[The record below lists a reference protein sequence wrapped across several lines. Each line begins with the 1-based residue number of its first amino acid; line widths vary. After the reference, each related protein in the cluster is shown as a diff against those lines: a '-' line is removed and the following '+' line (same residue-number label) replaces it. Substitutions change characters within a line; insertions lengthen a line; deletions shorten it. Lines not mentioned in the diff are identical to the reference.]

1 MRQAHNR
8 LGRAGMPLFWRVCL
22 TNGLVFVIGTAIL
35 AASPATVSSP
45 VVVTEAAVLA
55 VGLSVILVT
64 NALLLR
70 STLAPLDRLSREMEQ
85 VDLLRPGQRLPED
98 GNGASSGLVSTFNA
112 MLDRLEAERSLS
124 SARALAAQ
132 EGERRRVAQEL
143 HDEVGQSLTAVVL
156 SLTAVE
162 ERAPREMR
170 PDVAAARE
178 TARESLDEV
187 RRVAR
192 RLRPGLLDDLGLLAS
207 LSALA
212 SDHARLTGADVDRA
226 FDPALPDLPDEVE
239 LVVFRIA
246 QEALTNVARHA
257 GATRVEL
264 SLHRY
269 GGRLRLVVSDDG
281 TGLADSSEGAGV
293 RGMRERALLVDGR
306 LDLTGDRRAGT
317 TLILDVPIAPETPGA
332 RSSSDSVRG

>member
-1 MRQAHNR
+1 
-8 LGRAGMPLFWRVCL
+8 MPLFWRVCL
-22 TNGLVFVIGTAIL
+22 TNGLVLVVGTAIL
-35 AASPATVSSP
+35 AVSPATVSSP
-45 VVVTEAAVLA
+45 VVVTEAAVLTI
-55 VGLSVILVT
+55 GLSVILVT

-70 STLAPLDRLSREMEQ
+70 STLAPLDRLTREMER

-112 MLDRLEAERSLS
+112 MLDRLEAERGLS
-124 SARALAAQ
+124 TARALAAQ

-162 ERAPREMR
+162 ERAPSTMR
-170 PDVAAARE
+170 PEIAAARE
-178 TARESLDEV
+178 IARESLDEV

-207 LSALA
+207 LSALV

-226 FDPALPDLPDEVE
+226 FDPALPELPDEVE

-257 GATRVEL
+257 RATRVEV

-269 GGRLRLVVSDDG
+269 GERLRLTITDDG
-281 TGLADSSEGAGV
+281 AGLAGTGEGAGI
-293 RGMRERALLVDGR
+293 RGMRERALLVDAR
-306 LDLTGDRRAGT
+306 LDLTGDRRTGT
-317 TLILDVPIAPETPGA
+317 TLTLEIPLA
-332 RSSSDSVRG
+332 RDARGDPSSVSVRG

>member
-1 MRQAHNR
+1 
-8 LGRAGMPLFWRVCL
+8 MPLFWRVCL
-22 TNGLVFVIGTAIL
+22 TNGLVFVIGTTML
-35 AASPATVSSP
+35 AVSPATVSSP
-45 VVVTEAAVLA
+45 VVVTEAVVLA

-70 STLAPLDRLSREMEQ
+70 STLAPLDRLMREMEQ

-132 EGERRRVAQEL
+132 EGERRRIAQEL

-162 ERAPREMR
+162 ERAPADLRA
-170 PDVAAARE
+170 DLGAARE
-178 TARESLDEV
+178 TARHSLDEV

-212 SDHARLTGADVDRA
+212 SDHAQLTGADVHRA

-257 GATRVEL
+257 GAGRVEV

-269 GGRLRLVVSDDG
+269 GPRLRLIVADDG
-281 TGLADSSEGAGV
+281 VGLAGSIEGAGI
-293 RGMRERALLVDGR
+293 RGMRERALLVDAR
-306 LDLTGDRRAGT
+306 LDLVGDQRSGT
-317 TLILDVPIAPETPGA
+317 TLTLEVPLTAEPSTDRA
-332 RSSSDSVRG
+332 DDSVRD